1 MKELLASRP
10 MDQLIQID
18 NKLVHEI
25 KVGQHIGTLG
35 LEV

>member
-1 MKELLASRP
+1 

-25 KVGQHIGTLG
+25 KVGLSSHRMWVAGS
-35 LEV
+35 